1 MTKIIEG
8 KVAKIL
14 DEYSIVINVGR
25 NDGVTEGMVFV
36 VFTQSSDE
44 IKDPDSGETLGT
56 LENVKDYV
64 SAIHIQDKFATCV
77 AKEVKKIPEEGESS
91 GAQTLSGAMMAESMS
106 ARPGGSKIRTEKLNV
121 NTSQIA
127 GVPQLDP
134 ITLGDKVRSVDIK
147 E

>member
-64 SAIHIQDKFATCV
+64 SAVHIQDKFATCV
-77 AKEVKKIPEEGESS
+77 AKEVKRIPEEGESS

-106 ARPGGSKIRTEKLNV
+106 ARPGGKIRTEKLNV

-127 GVPQLDP
+127 GVPQLGP

>member
-14 DEYSIVINVGR
+14 DEYSMVINVGR

-36 VFTQSSDE
+36 IFTQSGNE
-44 IKDPDSGETLGT
+44 IKDPDTGETLGT

-64 SAIHIQDKFATCV
+64 SVAHIQDKFATCV
-77 AKEVKKIPEEGESS
+77 AKEVKKIHKEGEIS
-91 GAQTLSGAMMAESMS
+91 GAQTLSGAMMAEAMS
-106 ARPGGSKIRTEKLNV
+106 ARPEGSKIGTEKLNV

-127 GVPQLDP
+127 GVPQLGP
-134 ITLGDKVRSVDIK
+134 ISVGDRVRSVDIK
-147 E
+147 G

>member
-36 VFTQSSDE
+36 ILTQSGNE

-64 SAIHIQDKFATCV
+64 SVAHIQDKFATCV
-77 AKEVKKIPEEGESS
+77 AKELKKINKEGEIS
-91 GAQTLSGAMMAESMS
+91 GSQTLRGAMMAESMS
-106 ARPGGSKIRTEKLNV
+106 ARPEGSKISTEKLNV
-121 NTSQIA
+121 NTSQIT
-127 GVPQLDP
+127 GVPQLGP
-134 ITLGDKVRSVDIK
+134 ISVGDTVRSVDIK
-147 E
+147 G

>member
-36 VFTQSSDE
+36 IFTQSSDE

-106 ARPGGSKIRTEKLNV
+106 ARPGGKIRTEKLNV

-127 GVPQLDP
+127 GVPQSGP

>member
-1 MTKIIEG
+1 MTKTIEG

-44 IKDPDSGETLGT
+44 IKDPDSSETLGT

-64 SAIHIQDKFATCV
+64 SAAHIQDKFATCV
-77 AKEVKKIPEEGESS
+77 AKEVKRIPEEGESS

-106 ARPGGSKIRTEKLNV
+106 ARPGGKIRTEKLNV

-127 GVPQLDP
+127 GVPQSGP
-134 ITLGDKVRSVDIK
+134 ITVGDKVRSVDIK

>member
-36 VFTQSSDE
+36 IFTQSSDE

-91 GAQTLSGAMMAESMS
+91 SAQTLSGAMMAESMS
-106 ARPGGSKIRTEKLNV
+106 ARPRGKIRTEKLNI

>member
-64 SAIHIQDKFATCV
+64 SAVHIQDKFATCV
-77 AKEVKKIPEEGESS
+77 AKEVKRIPEEGESS

-106 ARPGGSKIRTEKLNV
+106 ARPGGKIRTEKLNV

-127 GVPQLDP
+127 GIPQLGP

>member
-14 DEYSIVINVGR
+14 DEYSIVINIGR

-64 SAIHIQDKFATCV
+64 SAIHIQDKFTTCV
-77 AKEVKKIPEEGESS
+77 AKEAKKIPEEGEGS

>member
-1 MTKIIEG
+1 MTKTIEG

-64 SAIHIQDKFATCV
+64 SAVHIQDKFATCV
-77 AKEVKKIPEEGESS
+77 AKEVKRIPEEGESS

-106 ARPGGSKIRTEKLNV
+106 ARPGGKIRTEKLNV
-121 NTSQIA
+121 NTSLIA
-127 GVPQLDP
+127 GVPQSGP

>member
-8 KVAKIL
+8 KVIRIL
-14 DEYSIVINVGR
+14 DEYSIVVNVGR
-25 NDGVTEGMVFV
+25 IDGVTEGMVFV
-36 VFTQSSDE
+36 IFTQSGDE

-64 SAIHIQDKFATCV
+64 SVAHIQDKFATCV
-77 AKEVKKIPEEGESS
+77 AKEVKKILKEGESH

-106 ARPGGSKIRTEKLNV
+106 ARPEGSKIGTEKLNV

-127 GVPQLDP
+127 GVPQLGP
-134 ITLGDKVRSVDIK
+134 ISVGDTVRSVDIK
-147 E
+147 G

>member
-1 MTKIIEG
+1 MTKIIVG

-14 DEYSIVINVGR
+14 DEYSIVVNVGR

-64 SAIHIQDKFATCV
+64 SAVHIQDKFATCV
-77 AKEVKKIPEEGESS
+77 AKEVKRIPEEGESS
-91 GAQTLSGAMMAESMS
+91 SAQTLSGAMMAESMS
-106 ARPGGSKIRTEKLNV
+106 ARPGGKIRTEKLNV

-127 GVPQLDP
+127 GMPQLGP
-134 ITLGDKVRSVDIK
+134 ITVGDKVRSVDIK

>member
-14 DEYSIVINVGR
+14 DEYSIVINIGR

-91 GAQTLSGAMMAESMS
+91 SAQTLSGAMMAESMS
-106 ARPGGSKIRTEKLNV
+106 ARPGGKIRTEKLNV
-121 NTSQIA
+121 NTSLIA
-127 GVPQLDP
+127 GVPQSDP

-147 E
+147 K

>member
-64 SAIHIQDKFATCV
+64 SAVHIQDKFTTCV
-77 AKEVKKIPEEGESS
+77 AKEAKKIPEEGEGS

-106 ARPGGSKIRTEKLNV
+106 ARPGGSKISTEKLNV

-127 GVPQLDP
+127 GVPQSGP
-134 ITLGDKVRSVDIK
+134 ITLGDKVRFVDIK

>member
-64 SAIHIQDKFATCV
+64 SAVHIQDKFATCV
-77 AKEVKKIPEEGESS
+77 AKEVKRIPEEGESS

-106 ARPGGSKIRTEKLNV
+106 ARPGGKIRTEKLNV

-127 GVPQLDP
+127 GVPQLGP
-134 ITLGDKVRSVDIK
+134 ITVGDKVRSVDIK

>member
-64 SAIHIQDKFATCV
+64 SAVHIQDKFATCV
-77 AKEVKKIPEEGESS
+77 AKEVKRIPEEGESS

-106 ARPGGSKIRTEKLNV
+106 ASPGGKIRTERLTV
-121 NTSQIA
+121 NTSLIA
-127 GVPQLDP
+127 GIPPLGT
-134 ITLGDKVRSVDIK
+134 ITLGDNVRSVDIK

>member
-1 MTKIIEG
+1 MTKTIEG

-36 VFTQSSDE
+36 IFTQSSDE
-44 IKDPDSGETLGT
+44 IKDPDSSETLGT

-64 SAIHIQDKFATCV
+64 SAAHIQDKFTTCV
-77 AKEVKKIPEEGESS
+77 AKEVKRIPEEGESS

-106 ARPGGSKIRTEKLNV
+106 ARPGGKIRTEKLNI

>member
-1 MTKIIEG
+1 MTKTIEG

-64 SAIHIQDKFATCV
+64 SAIHIQDKFTTCV
-77 AKEVKKIPEEGESS
+77 AKEAKKIPEEGEGS

-134 ITLGDKVRSVDIK
+134 ITLGDKVRFVDIK